1 MTFLSYNRIFS
12 LPTLFFFLFSNRIF
26 FLSMFFYFLFSNRL
40 FTRRSS
46 FSYFRIGYFLY
57 PFPFFLFSKK
67 IFSGSAQDVM
77 SDPHLFV
84 DMLISKNL
92 APNFD
97 DLLERKLNLPC
108 NTGEVEGVLS
118 VGKRCDGSIIFD
130 CPCVKGYHLKSD
142 QHTDCIASRKM

>member
-1 MTFLSYNRIFS
+1 MVVLNLFLIGSSFHSFIIHPFLIKQSKMTFLSYNRIFS

-26 FLSMFFYFLFSNRL
+26 FLSMFFYFLFS
-40 FTRRSS
+40 
-46 FSYFRIGYFLY
+46 
-57 PFPFFLFSKK
+57 KK

-77 SDPHLFV
+77 SDPHLFA

-130 CPCVKGYHLKSD
+130 CPCVKGFHLKSD